1 MMKFHKLLKLQ
12 PAPFFMLGLLISY
25 NSMDN
30 WLNSTMMDYLTESLN
45 SERGSAMVRNMQD
58 GLSCLFVVIAYLMSE
73 AYTGSFTAISFCAS
87 ASTMGSMLFW
97 ISSMSDREYFEYYM
111 VTVAIALLTMGNIA
125 GKCLSQDFFDS
136 HLEETARA
144 KKEELGQQCTNN
156 NARLYGISFAWTI
169 SLFFCS
175 FGAVFICS
183 VVAGDNPWHG
193 IRFVSPFM
201 VGSYM
206 LFYFGYAWY
215 NHEDLLPESNVGKFC
230 RVCKAAYRKRI
241 LAYLTIE
248 DGYYWKNYK
257 QGHLYEANHGQ
268 DRVVRLLPRV
278 PRGFGWLEKAAIID
292 KKQTENDDV
301 SPHMQET
308 KGELCTVKQVREAKS
323 IVLLLCWGFCLF
335 PYSFVAASGN
345 TFFVSQASS
354 LKIFMLIDISYLFL
368 LKTTMTGMVI
378 PMLFL
383 ILEEPNVAKK
393 ISKIIIKFG
402 ANRKII
408 DSTTV
413 NIGIGMFLAAICC
426 VFAWSVENHILY
438 STGIMSTKALIPQF
452 LLLGMAEGLVEG
464 QDGLSRLFENYAS
477 ESVRNFAEP
486 FSNLVIGLGK
496 LLSIP
501 WFLIFDR
508 WLYESNN
515 TASRHLDRYF
525 LMLAI
530 LNIVSL
536 IGFSFYYYMFVRDNE
551 FPEDEERRRR
561 RRRRRRKRRRR
572 MEQILVD
579 DGLESDFEEANG
591 VEQNSATNQGPEV
604 PEEDKEIEMEQI
616 SEHDHEI
623 EPISEHATREEHLT
637 TIFEGDSNLQNNGV
651 LVVVVE
657 SNEA

>member
-1 MMKFHKLLKLQ
+1 MMKFHKLLKPK
-12 PAPFFMLGLLISY
+12 PAPFFMFGLLISY
-25 NSMDN
+25 NLMEN

-97 ISSMSDREYFEYYM
+97 ISSMSDRKYFEYYM
-111 VTVAIALLTMGNIA
+111 VIVAIALLTMGNIA

-136 HLEETARA
+136 HLEEIARA
-144 KKEELGQQCTNN
+144 KKEELGQQSINN
-156 NARLYGISFAWTI
+156 NARLYYISVAWTI
-169 SLFFCS
+169 FLYFCS
-175 FGAVFICS
+175 FGAVVICS

-201 VGSYM
+201 VGTYM

-241 LAYLTIE
+241 LAYLTTE

-278 PRGFGWLEKAAIID
+278 PWGFGWLEKAAIIG

-368 LKTTMTGMVI
+368 LKTTMTSMVI

-383 ILEEPNVAKK
+383 IVEEPNVAKK

-413 NIGIGMFLAAICC
+413 NIGI
-426 VFAWSVENHILY
+426 
-438 STGIMSTKALIPQF
+438 MSTKALIPQF
-452 LLLGMAEGLVEG
+452 LLLGVAEALVEG
-464 QDGLSRLFENYAS
+464 KDGLSRLFENYAS

-508 WLYESNN
+508 WLYKSNN
-515 TASRHLDRYF
+515 TASRHLDKYF

-536 IGFSFYYYMFVRDNE
+536 IGFSFYYYMFVHDNE

-561 RRRRRRKRRRR
+561 RRRRIRRRRRRRRRR
-572 MEQILVD
+572 MMEQIVVD
-579 DGLESDFEEANG
+579 DGLESDFDDGANG
-591 VEQNSATNQGPEV
+591 VERNSATNQGPEV

-651 LVVVVE
+651 LLVVVE

>member
-1 MMKFHKLLKLQ
+1 MKFHKLLKPQ

-25 NSMDN
+25 NLMEN
-30 WLNSTMMDYLTESLN
+30 WLNSTMMDYLKESMN
-45 SERGSAMVRNMQD
+45 SERGSTMVRNMQD

-97 ISSMSDREYFEYYM
+97 ISSMSDRKYFEYYM
-111 VTVAIALLTMGNIA
+111 VIVAIALLTMGNIA

-136 HLEETARA
+136 HLEEIARA
-144 KKEELGQQCTNN
+144 KKEELGQQSINN
-156 NARLYGISFAWTI
+156 NARLYYISFAWTI
-169 SLFFCS
+169 FLCFCS
-175 FGAVFICS
+175 FGAVVICS

-241 LAYLTIE
+241 LAYLTTE

-278 PRGFGWLEKAAIID
+278 PWGFGWLEKAAIID
-292 KKQTENDDV
+292 QKQSENHDV

-308 KGELCTVKQVREAKS
+308 KRELCTVKEVREAKS

-354 LKIFMLIDISYLFL
+354 LKSFTPNDISGLFL
-368 LKTTMTGMVI
+368 LKTTMTEMVI
-378 PMLFL
+378 PLLFQ
-383 ILEEPNVAKK
+383 IVEEPHVAKK

-402 ANRKII
+402 AKRKIK

-413 NIGIGMFLAAICC
+413 KIGIGMFLAAISC
-426 VFAWSVENHILY
+426 VFAWRVENHILY
-438 STGIMSTKALIPQF
+438 STGIMSKLVLIPQF
-452 LLLGMAEGLVEG
+452 LLLGMAEALVEG
-464 QDGLSRLFENYAS
+464 GLSKLFENYAS
-477 ESVRNFAEP
+477 KSVSNFAEP
-486 FSNLVIGLGK
+486 FSNLVNGLGK

-501 WFLIFDR
+501 WFLIFDG

-525 LMLAI
+525 LILAI

-536 IGFSFYYYMFVRDNE
+536 VVFLVYYYMFVHNNE
-551 FPEDEERRRR
+551 FPEDEEEETM
-561 RRRRRRKRRRR
+561 

-579 DGLESDFEEANG
+579 DGLESDFEDANG

-637 TIFEGDSNLQNNGV
+637 TIFEGDSNLQNKGV
-651 LVVVVE
+651 LLVVVE